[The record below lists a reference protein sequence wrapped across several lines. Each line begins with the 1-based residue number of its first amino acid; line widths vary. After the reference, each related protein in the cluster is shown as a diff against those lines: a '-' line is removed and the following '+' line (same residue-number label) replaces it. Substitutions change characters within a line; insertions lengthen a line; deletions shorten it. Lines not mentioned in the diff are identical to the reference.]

1 MARTRNQKGFTLVE
15 VMVAVAVFAVGAAAL
30 ALAAS
35 QSTINAS
42 RLEEKSLA
50 RMVAQ
55 NQLTLVREEALP
67 SPGENTQTI
76 TFAQRPW
83 KVQTKVSPVEM
94 EFIGPMLRQVEVLVF
109 LDDDSDQ
116 PVDRLFAVVGQY

>member
-1 MARTRNQKGFTLVE
+1 MARLPKQHGFTLVE

-42 RLEEKSLA
+42 RLEEKTLA

-55 NQLTLVREEALP
+55 NQLAVIREESFPA
-67 SPGENTQTI
+67 PGENTKAVK
-76 TFAQRPW
+76 FAGRQWQVETQVRA
-83 KVQTKVSPVEM
+83 VEM
-94 EFIGPMLRQVEVLVF
+94 EFIGSMLRQVEVLVY
-109 LDDDSDQ
+109 LDDETEQ
-116 PVDRLFAVVGQY
+116 PVDRLFAVVGQH